1 MGAPDLPEPVA
12 SRVGELIGGRYRLV
26 ALLDAG
32 GQGQVYRA
40 HDERDHDDVAL
51 KLVADTATDGVTR
64 ERVFREAQALTRLA
78 GTAAVRILDLQW
90 THDSLLSIVMELL
103 HGRTFEEHLLAREA
117 EGRRLDASE
126 LVPIIEPLVATLEIA
141 HGEHILHR
149 DIKPSNVFVLDPAHG
164 GGVRLLDFGFV
175 KFTRL
180 KRLTADGFVAGSP
193 SYLAP
198 EAWRGE
204 RELDERADIYALG
217 AVIFRALA
225 GAPPF
230 TGVLGDIYR
239 AATSAPRPSL
249 HALRPDLPKEIDEW
263 VAQALAIQRELR
275 FARMRGMWA
284 AFCSICG

>member
-1 MGAPDLPEPVA
+1 MGVPDVPEPVA
-12 SRVGELIGGRYRLV
+12 SRVGELIGGRYRLT

-40 HDERDHDDVAL
+40 RDERDHDDVAL

-103 HGRTFEEHLLAREA
+103 HGRTFEDHLLAREA

-204 RELDERADIYALG
+204 RELDERADIYGLG

-249 HALRPDLPKEIDEW
+249 HALRPDLPKEIDDW

-275 FARMRGMWA
+275 FTRMRGMWA
-284 AFCSICG
+284 AFRSICG

>member
-12 SRVGELIGGRYRLV
+12 SRVGELIGGRYRLA